1 MAVKMRL
8 TRLGAKKRP
17 FYRVVVSDSRK
28 AVPGQYI
35 ELLGTYDPG
44 LDNKDSVI
52 KLNKELVFK
61 WLDNGAIPSDT
72 VRSILSKEGLLK
84 EYDELKKGKK

>member
-28 AVPGQYI
+28 AVSGQYI